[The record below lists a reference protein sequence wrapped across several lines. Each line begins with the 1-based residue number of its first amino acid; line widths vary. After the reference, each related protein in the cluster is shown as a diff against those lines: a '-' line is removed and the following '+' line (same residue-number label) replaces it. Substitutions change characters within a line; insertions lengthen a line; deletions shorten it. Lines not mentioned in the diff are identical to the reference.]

1 MADEFRFGMFLSG
14 AGRRRYVQL
23 AVTALMVLGVVAL
36 LAALVRPVFAHRT
49 LRYVSL
55 INQGQVQVCRV
66 TAGGP
71 ICPPLSFSLSKS
83 YSPSKSKSKSAS
95 PSKSVSTGPSLV
107 PPSKSVS
114 TSTSLSSSVRAQ

>member
-1 MADEFRFGMFLSG
+1 MADEFRFNLFING
-14 AGRRRYVQL
+14 ADRRRYVRL
-23 AVTALMVLGVVAL
+23 AVAALIGLGMVAL
-36 LAALVRPVFAHRT
+36 LGALVRPVFAHRT

-66 TAGGP
+66 TAAGP

-83 YSPSKSKSKSAS
+83 YSPSKSKSDSL
-95 PSKSVSTGPSLV
+95 SKSVSTGPSLV

>member
-1 MADEFRFGMFLSG
+1 MADEFRFSALLKG
-14 AGRRRYVQL
+14 AGDRKRYVEL
-23 AVTALMVLGVVAL
+23 AVMALIVLGVAGL
-36 LAALVRPVFAHRT
+36 LAALVRPVFAQRT

-66 TAGGP
+66 TAAGP

-83 YSPSKSKSKSAS
+83 YSLSKSKSYS
-95 PSKSVSTGPSLV
+95 PSRSKSSSPTLV

-114 TSTSLSSSVRAQ
+114 TSTSLSPSVRAQ